1 MLHSLLPTKR
11 CSIKEK
17 YSCLLKSE
25 GDFVRKKYVLN
36 LGLTALALGLVIPP
50 VFAQGGERDAQNMIE
65 RNQHIL
71 GLPKAALKM
80 EQKASLVM
88 YDKDNQIIQSYSEEE
103 WKELGTEID
112 IHKDSEVS
120 TSGKPYAEI
129 FDENGLL
136 LDPPPNIEKEV
147 KGLSDAG
154 SRNLFVFRHSSFSNQ
169 LSIGQGKSFDH
180 PKSLIIEPVGQVETL
195 HVNLIDSTGQITGSM
210 QLNDFSESIKIP
222 LDSFTELDSYSIQLI
237 NKSQTEPVELVGGVV
252 IYD

>member
-1 MLHSLLPTKR
+1 MK
-11 CSIKEK
+11 KE
-17 YSCLLKSE
+17 
-25 GDFVRKKYVLN
+25 YVLN
-36 LGLTALALGLVIPP
+36 LGLTVLALGLVIPP

-71 GLPKAALKM
+71 GMPKAALKM
-80 EQKASLVM
+80 EEQTYLVM
-88 YDKDNQIIQSYSEEE
+88 YDKNKQLIQSYSKDRV
-103 WKELGTEID
+103 KELVTEID
-112 IHKDSEVS
+112 IYKDSEA
-120 TSGKPYAEI
+120 TTGGEPYAEI

-147 KGLSDAG
+147 KRLSDAG
-154 SRNLFVFRHSSFSNQ
+154 SHDLFVFRHSSFSNQ

-195 HVNLIDSTGQITGSM
+195 HVNLIDATGQVIGSM
-210 QLNDFSESIKIP
+210 QLNDFTESLKIP

>member
-1 MLHSLLPTKR
+1 MK
-11 CSIKEK
+11 KE
-17 YSCLLKSE
+17 
-25 GDFVRKKYVLN
+25 YVLN
-36 LGLTALALGLVIPP
+36 LGLTVLALGLVIPP

-80 EQKASLVM
+80 EEQTYLVM
-88 YDKDNQIIQSYSEEE
+88 YDKNKQLIQSYSKDKV
-103 WKELGTEID
+103 KELVTEID
-112 IHKDSEVS
+112 IYKDSEA
-120 TSGKPYAEI
+120 TTGGEPYAEI

-154 SRNLFVFRHSSFSNQ
+154 SHDLFVFRHSSFSNQ

-195 HVNLIDSTGQITGSM
+195 HVNLIDATGQVIGSM
-210 QLNDFSESIKIP
+210 QLNDFTESLKIP